1 MNPLYGNA
9 EVDTQES
16 IVDPEHQQA
25 VCGSIALSVVPLMNV
40 TDDLMPGVIQ
50 QLELVW
56 LKKKKEIPQQYILNA
71 CEAQVCWRIRLE
83 DLLS

>member
-56 LKKKKEIPQQYILNA
+56 LKKNKKS
-71 CEAQVCWRIRLE
+71 
-83 DLLS
+83 LSSTYLTHVRHRCAGESV